1 MHGWSKKSL
10 RNTETFQKQGRY
22 RAEVAF
28 ALFIQLLRV
37 QFSMFPNFLN
47 NDVDVA
53 EFYQWRWLEESGQRL
68 ENID

>member
-1 MHGWSKKSL
+1 MDGAKKSL

-37 QFSMFPNFLN
+37 QFSMFVFFC
-47 NDVDVA
+47 NDSDVV
-53 EFYQWRWLEESGQRL
+53 EFYQWRWLEESGHL
-68 ENID
+68 TEA